1 MDVAATEQLSG
12 ADALPTPA
20 GYMLASDGRLVE
32 YSPLQLLVM
41 QSTPLCNLDCAYCY
55 LPDRQN
61 PKRMS
66 AETVDAV
73 YSDLMTARFV
83 GKQFT
88 TVWHAGEPLT
98 ASIRFYADAVK
109 SSHRLAERGCK
120 VVHSIQT
127 NATLVNDEW
136 CQFFKDSAVRVGVSI
151 DGPADLHDRN
161 RRNRSGQGTHSRV
174 MHGVSLL
181 RRHGVDFH
189 VICVL
194 TRHSL
199 EYPDALIA
207 FFASIGI
214 QRLGLNID
222 EVEGA
227 NRVSSM
233 SALDSADALRRCLV
247 RLHELAVKEGIVIRE
262 FDSLRRYIYSGRY
275 GRVNVQSQPFGVVS
289 VDVEGNYSIF
299 SPELLTM
306 RHPRYGQFTFGNIH
320 REPFSSMLDSSH
332 FRSVH
337 TDIQAGT
344 DRCRATCQYCGL
356 CGGGAPSNKAFE
368 NGTFDSAETTYCRLA
383 KKTVIDVVLPIIEKE
398 LEIPLDE
405 GDSFVAIAS

>member
-1 MDVAATEQLSG
+1 MNVVTTRQPSAAE
-12 ADALPTPA
+12 ALPNSA
-20 GYMLASDGRLVE
+20 HYMRASDGRLVE

-41 QSTPLCNLDCAYCY
+41 QSTPLCNIDCAYCY

-61 PKRMS
+61 PKRMCP
-66 AETVDAV
+66 ETVDAV
-73 YSDLMTARFV
+73 YTDLITERFV

-109 SSHRLAERGCK
+109 SSRRLAERGCK

-127 NATLVNDEW
+127 NATLVNDDW
-136 CQFFKDSAVRVGVSI
+136 CEFFKESGVRIGVSI

-161 RRNRSGQGTHSRV
+161 RRSRSGQGTHSRV
-174 MHGVSLL
+174 MQGVSLL
-181 RRHGVDFH
+181 RRHGIEFH

-194 TRHSL
+194 THHSL
-199 EYPDALIA
+199 DYPDALIA

-214 QRLGLNID
+214 QRLGLNI
-222 EVEGA
+222 EEIEGA

-233 SALDSADALRRCLV
+233 IAPDSADALRRCLV
-247 RLHELAVKEGIVIRE
+247 RLHELATKEGIVIRE

-275 GRVNVQSQPFGVVS
+275 GKVNVQSLPFGVVS
-289 VDVEGNYSIF
+289 VDVEGNYSTF

-306 RHPRYGQFTFGNIH
+306 RHPRYGHFTFGNIH
-320 REPFSSMLDSSH
+320 REPFSSILDSSH

-337 TDIQAGT
+337 SDIQAGT
-344 DRCRATCQYCGL
+344 DRCRATCDYFGL
-356 CGGGAPSNKAFE
+356 CGGGAPSNKVFE

-383 KKTVIDVVLPIIEKE
+383 KKSVIDVVLPTIENE

-405 GDSFVAIAS
+405 GDPIVAIAS